1 MIVRQKK
8 SRAASPAPK
17 IVSTLFSR
25 KFDLMLIGGLTLL
38 YARQGSSRDLD
49 HQTLTLRRA

>member
-1 MIVRQKK
+1 
-8 SRAASPAPK
+8 
-17 IVSTLFSR
+17 
-25 KFDLMLIGGLTLL
+25 MLIGGLTLL